1 MKPVNAVQVQAE
13 PEREP
18 LRSGAETLADTAY
31 RLLED
36 QIVRLELPPG
46 GRYTEQTL
54 GARIAMGRTPV
65 REAIQRLVDD
75 GLLIVFPRKGIM
87 VATIRPQ
94 DVIQALEVRL
104 VLERMIAAN
113 AAREANQDQRK
124 ELAAC
129 AEAMLAASQ
138 AHDLDAY
145 MRTDH
150 AFDLTLGRV
159 SANPFAARA
168 VAPLQTMARRA
179 WFYYTRNIDLL
190 PAAERHA
197 SLARAV
203 ADGKVYEAVQAS
215 DQLIFHIR
223 DGLRR
228 VFDE

>member
-1 MKPVNAVQVQAE
+1 
-13 PEREP
+13 
-18 LRSGAETLADTAY
+18 
-31 RLLED
+31 
-36 QIVRLELPPG
+36 
-46 GRYTEQTL
+46 
-54 GARIAMGRTPV
+54 
-65 REAIQRLVDD
+65 
-75 GLLIVFPRKGIM
+75 
-87 VATIRPQ
+87 
-94 DVIQALEVRL
+94 
-104 VLERMIAAN
+104 
-113 AAREANQDQRK
+113 
-124 ELAAC
+124 
-129 AEAMLAASQ
+129 
-138 AHDLDAY
+138 
-145 MRTDH
+145 
-150 AFDLTLGRV
+150 V

>member
-1 MKPVNAVQVQAE
+1 MKRVNAARVQVEQ
-13 PEREP
+13 EREP
-18 LRSGAETLADTAY
+18 SRSGAETLAETAY

-46 GRYTEQTL
+46 GRYTEQSL

-87 VATIRPQ
+87 VTTIRPQ
-94 DVIQALEVRL
+94 NVIQALEVRL

-113 AAREANQDQRK
+113 AARDANQAQRQ

-129 AEAMLAASQ
+129 AEVMLAASQ
-138 AHDLDAY
+138 ANDLDAY

-150 AFDLTLGRV
+150 AFDLTLARV

-179 WFYYTRNIDLL
+179 WFYYTRNVDLV

-197 SLARAV
+197 ALARAV

-215 DQLIFHIR
+215 DQLVFHIR